1 MMLDSLSKSLTISVM
16 IDRQC
21 CVLSRSMFV
30 VLDSLKEESSAAKS
44 LAITWLTQV
53 VQRGDISRVLRPILL
68 MMLHPDTARSVQ
80 TTFT

>member
-1 MMLDSLSKSLTISVM
+1 M
-16 IDRQC
+16 
-21 CVLSRSMFV
+21 
-30 VLDSLKEESSAAKS
+30 LDSLKEESSAAKS